1 VFIALNHLRAS
12 SGSARSITPYSPQ
25 YKTVPFSFAASY
37 ALLNLSMKNSGVI
50 GGSTSSNG
58 SPEMLEELDEKLDRY
73 NLSYETVAPKNEQT
87 IKKFQKQ
94 KLYTDTGIEITI
106 PMEEYRN
113 PDHVEFITNMDGTIS
128 VLIKNIGMLSSK

>member
-1 VFIALNHLRAS
+1 
-12 SGSARSITPYSPQ
+12 
-25 YKTVPFSFAASY
+25 
-37 ALLNLSMKNSGVI
+37 
-50 GGSTSSNG
+50 
-58 SPEMLEELDEKLDRY
+58 MLEELDEKLDRY

-94 KLYTDTGIEITI
+94 KLYTDTGASRSRSRWKNTEI
-106 PMEEYRN
+106 

>member
-1 VFIALNHLRAS
+1 MPRPLSQKSKLDIVTRAVDQVAKKYYGDEDAQKKMEIKDIICNELEEQGEIKVSELREKVF
-12 SGSARSITPYSPQ
+12 P
-25 YKTVPFSFAASY
+25 
-37 ALLNLSMKNSGVI
+37 
-50 GGSTSSNG
+50 G

-94 KLYTDTGIEITI
+94 KLYALTPARMITI

-113 PDHVEFITNMDGTIS
+113 ARPCGVYHQHGRDNLGVD
-128 VLIKNIGMLSSK
+128 